1 MSSYN
6 LASLSVLLLGG
17 ALGDRFGHRRLL
29 LGGIIAFIAG
39 AVLAAVAKTVIVLLV
54 ARVVMGLAASVF
66 TPMSLALIPRLFPPG
81 RRAVATAIWTAAGA
95 VGAPFG
101 PLVGGPMIDRWG
113 WRAVFWLDI
122 VVAVLVL
129 GLCLVFVP
137 GGRVK
142 GGERPLPLAQ
152 IVVSASGFSLLTWGL
167 INAERTWVAP
177 TTWGPLVLGVVL
189 LVVFVL
195 LETRSRNRLTDL
207 GLLVERRFRISVLVL
222 MLISCVLFGILFVAP
237 SYLQTV
243 LGNNATTGGMM
254 LMPVALTAVIG
265 AVVAGWLARFEA

>member
-1 MSSYN
+1 M
-6 LASLSVLLLGG
+6 
-17 ALGDRFGHRRLL
+17 
-29 LGGIIAFIAG
+29 
-39 AVLAAVAKTVIVLLV
+39 VLA
-54 ARVVMGLAASVF
+54 
-66 TPMSLALIPRLFPPG
+66 RL
-81 RRAVATAIWTAAGA
+81 
-95 VGAPFG
+95 
-101 PLVGGPMIDRWG
+101 
-113 WRAVFWLDI
+113 

-137 GGRVK
+137 GGRAR

-207 GLLVERRFRISVLVL
+207 GLLVERRSGSRCWS
-222 MLISCVLFGILFVAP
+222 SCSSAACSSESCSSRPATSRP
-237 SYLQTV
+237 SS
-243 LGNNATTGGMM
+243 ATTPQQEG
-254 LMPVALTAVIG
+254 
-265 AVVAGWLARFEA
+265 